1 MFTAENAER
10 AGIVRISLLPG
21 IFCGE
26 RIFPGKLRLETIL
39 FLFPPPSAL

>member
-1 MFTAENAER
+1 M
-10 AGIVRISLLPG
+10 VKISLLPS

-26 RIFPGKLRLETIL
+26 RIFPGTLRLETIL